1 VTLPPA
7 SAGPSGSVSDSA
19 IHRMSGSPMQR
30 YDDLDGTSLVAGYE
44 IFPESIHVDFKDGS
58 VYL

>member
-1 VTLPPA
+1 
-7 SAGPSGSVSDSA
+7 
-19 IHRMSGSPMQR
+19 MQR